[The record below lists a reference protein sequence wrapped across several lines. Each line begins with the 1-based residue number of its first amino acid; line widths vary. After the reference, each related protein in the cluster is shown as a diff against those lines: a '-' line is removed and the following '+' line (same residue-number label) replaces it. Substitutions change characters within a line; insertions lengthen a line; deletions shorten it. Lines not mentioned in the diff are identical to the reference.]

1 MIKIQVKKLIDVTSY
16 QKKIRYSNGL
26 NLKLQKW
33 HNAKAEIISEI
44 FKQEEFDNKTST
56 FGSPLMSPKPH
67 LSKLE
72 PLKLSDSTIR
82 EVIIRKINEKLQF
95 NNTENFN
102 KPNTKIFQ
110 FEKNSNLLRPQLI
123 QFNHENNG
131 LQTVDFI

>member
-1 MIKIQVKKLIDVTSY
+1 
-16 QKKIRYSNGL
+16 
-26 NLKLQKW
+26 
-33 HNAKAEIISEI
+33 
-44 FKQEEFDNKTST
+44 
-56 FGSPLMSPKPH
+56 MSPKPH

-102 KPNTKIFQ
+102 KPNNKIFQ

-131 LQTVDFI
+131 LQTVDFM

>member
-1 MIKIQVKKLIDVTSY
+1 
-16 QKKIRYSNGL
+16 
-26 NLKLQKW
+26 
-33 HNAKAEIISEI
+33 
-44 FKQEEFDNKTST
+44 
-56 FGSPLMSPKPH
+56 MSPKPH

-123 QFNHENNG
+123 
-131 LQTVDFI
+131 LK